1 MTKTYKKFKK
11 LIEKNESS
19 WINLA
24 ILSIIA
30 LFVKQYCTHLT
41 YKNLSI
47 YWFKYYINSFC
58 TDLMVILIILC
69 LTTLNQFIKNR
80 KIKIF
85 NNIISFIILIIF
97 CIDIFTI
104 YFLQNRVAIPETIQY
119 ISNGWNWFT
128 KIALFIIIF
137 IIFSRI
143 ILLLITTKIN
153 KESKLTK
160 NILLS
165 ILLILS
171 WISII
176 FSSPKKIDNIISL
189 NIDYIKDIDNTWKDL
204 LQENKKSKEYKDYI
218 KSTKWEWKEVNIILI
233 FAESLSAIDSANM
246 WWNNNM
252 PWFDEIQNNW
262 IKFANFITNWT
273 TSDTAHIST
282 LFWVIPMRNIRY
294 NNTPY
299 SWYKLLMEPLPE
311 FLNKQWYNTTF
322 ISTADLSFLNQR
334 EFLTTAWFQKIIW
347 EEEFKDQKKYT
358 FDSAPDWDLYKRALQ
373 EINNQTWKY
382 FLWLQTISYHKPYD
396 TPIWK
401 SEELALKY
409 SDNELFKFYK
419 WLKEIWF
426 FDNWILIIVWDHRKM
441 NAAEEWEREIFGDNR
456 YTRSVATILWTW
468 IEIGT
473 TNENIIQHTDIYNS
487 IKKLVWNWS
496 VQIDKTYNDI
506 FKKERIGRKRWITN
520 SSFYIENWY
529 TVTTEKWE
537 TTLFKNLSN
546 LSKDNVVYNYFSSFL
561 EYEFWI
567 NKQTEDDNQW
577 INDETII
584 IWHRWAIEKAPENTL
599 ESFLAANELWA
610 DWIELDVSYTKDY
623 ENIVAHW
630 DLLYAS
636 NCTNKKVWNYNLE
649 WIQKNCK
656 LVNWEEYMTL
666 ENMLELIDG
675 LFDYYFIEIKVY
687 DESLWVQQTLD
698 AIQTVKHLK
707 MQDRVIFISYS
718 DSAKKVLKIY
728 PDIIFWWDTYNVNDL
743 DFIWENNSKYF
754 LAPHDL
760 LTSDIINKAKNLW
773 KKVVTYTV
781 NDTWTF
787 EKMVDYWVDIILT
800 DDIKLLKNYEE
811 TKNPSNQP

>member
-1 MTKTYKKFKK
+1 MTKIYKKFKK
-11 LIEKNESS
+11 LIEQNKSS
-19 WINLA
+19 WINIT
-24 ILSIIA
+24 ILSFIA
-30 LFVKQYCTHLT
+30 LFVKQYCTYLT

-47 YWFKYYINSFC
+47 YWFKYYVNSFC

-69 LTTLNQFIKNR
+69 LTTLNQFITNR
-80 KIKIF
+80 KIRIF
-85 NNIISFIILIIF
+85 NNIISFIIFIIF

-104 YFLQNRVAIPETIQY
+104 YFLQNRVAIPETLQY

-128 KIALFIIIF
+128 NIALFIIIF
-137 IIFSRI
+137 IIFARI
-143 ILLLITTKIN
+143 ILLLLTTKID

-171 WISII
+171 WISMI
-176 FSSPKKIDNIISL
+176 FCAPKEIDNIISL
-189 NIDYIKDIDNTWKDL
+189 NIDYITGINNTWKSYF
-204 LQENKKSKEYKDYI
+204 QENKKTKEYKDYI
-218 KSTKWEWKEVNIILI
+218 KNTKWEWKDLNIILI
-233 FAESLSAIDSANM
+233 FAESISAIDSANM

-262 IKFANFITNWT
+262 IKFTNFITNWT

-282 LFWVIPMRNIRY
+282 LFWVIPLRNIRY
-294 NNTPY
+294 NNSPY

-311 FLNKQWYNTTF
+311 FLNKQWYSTTF
-322 ISTADLSFLNQR
+322 ISTADLSFLDQR

-358 FDSAPDWDLYKRALQ
+358 FDSAPDWDLYERALQ

-382 FLWLQTISYHKPYD
+382 FLWLQTISFHRPYD
-396 TPIWK
+396 TPMWK
-401 SEELALKY
+401 TEELALKY

-419 WLKEIWF
+419 WLQEIWF
-426 FDNWILIIVWDHRKM
+426 FDNGILIIIWDHRKM
-441 NAAEEWEREIFGDNR
+441 NAAEEWERKIFGENR

-468 IEIGT
+468 ITPGA
-473 TNENIIQHTDIYNS
+473 TNENIIQHSDIYNS

-496 VQIDKTYNDI
+496 IQIDKTYNDVFI
-506 FKKERIGRKRWITN
+506 KERIGRKRWITN
-520 SSFYIENWY
+520 SSFYIENGY

-546 LSKDNVVYNYFSSFL
+546 LSKDNVAYNYFASFL
-561 EYEFWI
+561 EFEFGN
-567 NKQTEDDNQW
+567 NKQTEDNSEW
-577 INDETII
+577 TNDKTTI

-599 ESFLAANELWA
+599 ESFLTANELWA
-610 DWIELDVSYTKDY
+610 DWIEFDVSYTKDY

-636 NCTNKKVWNYNLE
+636 NCTNKKVWDYNLE

-656 LVNWEEYMTL
+656 IANWEEYMTL

-675 LFDYYFIEIKVY
+675 LFDYYFLEIKVY

-707 MQDRVIFISYS
+707 MQDRVILISYS
-718 DSAKKVLKIY
+718 DSAKKVLKVY
-728 PDIIFWWDTYNVNDL
+728 PEIIFWWDTYNISDL
-743 DFIWENNSKYF
+743 DFIWDNKSKYF
-754 LAPHDL
+754 LAPYEI
-760 LTSDIINKAKNLW
+760 LTPEAIKKAQELW
-773 KKVVTYTV
+773 KEVVTYTV

-787 EKMVDYWVDIILT
+787 QQMKELWVNIILT
-800 DDIKLLKNYEE
+800 DELELLKNFEE
-811 TKNPSNQP
+811 NE